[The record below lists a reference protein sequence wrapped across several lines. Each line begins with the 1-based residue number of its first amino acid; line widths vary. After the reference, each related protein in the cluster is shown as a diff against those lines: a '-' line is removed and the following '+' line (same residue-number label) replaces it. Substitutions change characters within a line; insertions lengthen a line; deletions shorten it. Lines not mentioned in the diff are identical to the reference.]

1 MVLEFCVSQDIKMAT
16 YTHGQPSPSVGD
28 AKLRRP
34 MVIDIL
40 EKKIEYLRK
49 EK

>member
-1 MVLEFCVSQDIKMAT
+1 MVLKFCVFQDIRMAT
-16 YTHGQPSPSVGD
+16 YTPGQPSLSLED
-28 AKLRRP
+28 AKLRKP
-34 MVIDIL
+34 MIIEII